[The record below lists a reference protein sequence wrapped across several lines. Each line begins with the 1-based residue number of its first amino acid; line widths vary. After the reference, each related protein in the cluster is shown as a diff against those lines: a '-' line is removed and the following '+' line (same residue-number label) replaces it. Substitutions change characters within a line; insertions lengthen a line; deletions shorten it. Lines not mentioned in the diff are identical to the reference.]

1 MSSDFFD
8 LAGRGTDRVY
18 ALLAGL
24 VTPRP
29 IAWVTT
35 VDADGRVNAAP
46 FSFFNLLGVSP
57 PVVALGVG
65 DRDDGTPKDTA
76 LNIAATGEFVVNL
89 VDEPL
94 CAAMISTARD
104 LPHGESELAAAGV
117 STEPARFVRAPR
129 VVGAP
134 ASLECR
140 LLRTL
145 EIGENRIF
153 LGRVLAVHAREGLVD
168 ADRLRVKGGAHAPLG
183 RLHSPD
189 GYCRTADR
197 FSVPWPE

>member
-1 MSSDFFD
+1 MDYFD
-8 LAGRGTDRVY
+8 LSGRDTDRVY

-35 VDADGRVNAAP
+35 VDAAGRVNAAP

-94 CAAMISTARD
+94 CAAMVSTARE
-104 LPHGESELAAAGV
+104 LPHGESELPGAGL
-117 STEPARFVRAPR
+117 TPAPSRLVRPPR
-129 VVGAP
+129 VDGVP
-134 ASLECR
+134 AALECR
-140 LLRTL
+140 LLQALTV
-145 EIGENRIF
+145 GDNRIF
-153 LGRVLAVHAREGLVD
+153 LAQVLAVHAREGVVD
-168 ADRLRVKGGAHAPLG
+168 PARLRVKPGAHAPVG